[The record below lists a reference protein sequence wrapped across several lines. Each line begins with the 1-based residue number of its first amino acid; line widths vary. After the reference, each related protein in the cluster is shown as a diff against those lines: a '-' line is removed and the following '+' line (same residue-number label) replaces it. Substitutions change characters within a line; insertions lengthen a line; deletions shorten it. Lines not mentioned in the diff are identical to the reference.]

1 MQAFRVLK
9 SSVAQ
14 LNEEATNNSFSNRA
28 KVAHD

>member
-14 LNEEATNNSFSNRA
+14 LNEEAANKLIPQPR
-28 KVAHD
+28 KVGA